1 MTVSISGRL
10 YLFAS
15 PLWADRPT
23 DTLSAYS
30 LRKLSELRW
39 FIVEHPRTTRRFFS
53 QLGAFSNI
61 SDLEFDTI
69 RANTQS
75 ELLES
80 YVDRIKRG
88 ESTALFSEVGVPVIA
103 DPGASLVALAQ
114 QAEIEIVPMGVPS
127 SPLQALIGS
136 GFSGQKFTFHGY
148 LPIEERA
155 CLQYLRK
162 LLGESKESTQLF
174 IETPY
179 RSTKLFLRILQI
191 SSQEQ
196 LLCVASCLGSSDQLL
211 QTRTIDVWQK
221 RGLSLHKRPSVFVL
235 GQFL

>member
-1 MTVSISGRL
+1 MIVPSGSL

-15 PLWADRPT
+15 PLWVDRPT

-30 LRKLSELRW
+30 LRKLAELRW
-39 FIVEHPRTTRRFFS
+39 FIVEQPRTTRRFFS
-53 QLGAFSNI
+53 QLGIFSNI

-69 RANTQS
+69 RTNTS
-75 ELLES
+75 PELLES
-80 YVDRIKRG
+80 YVDRIRRG
-88 ESTALFSEVGVPVIA
+88 ESTALFSEVGTPVIA

-114 QAEIEIVPMGVPS
+114 REEIEVVPMGVPS

-162 LLGESKESTQLF
+162 LLRESKESTHLF
-174 IETPY
+174 METPY
-179 RSTKLFLRILQI
+179 RSAKLFLRILQI
-191 SSQEQ
+191 SSQDQ

-211 QTRTIDVWQK
+211 QTRTTSVWQK
-221 RGLSLHKRPSVFVL
+221 RNLSLHKKPCIFVL